1 MSRRDDQSILS
12 QPRANRLRG
21 GSRRPDAFGAFSEA
35 FARFMGTP
43 SFIGWMTLII
53 GVWLSWNVWAPEAW
67 RFDPYPFQ
75 FLTLGLSLQAS
86 YAAPLILL
94 AQNRQE
100 QRDKISLENDRA
112 LLAQSR
118 SDVDFLAREMAD
130 INFKMRNIATRE
142 FISRQFNSLE
152 HLLAN
157 TASETDPRIPTSRE
171 DSSTG

>member
-1 MSRRDDQSILS
+1 
-12 QPRANRLRG
+12 
-21 GSRRPDAFGAFSEA
+21 
-35 FARFMGTP
+35 MGTP
-43 SFIGWMTLII
+43 SFIAWMTVII
-53 GVWLSWNVWAPEAW
+53 GVWLAWNVWAPEQW

-100 QRDKISLENDRA
+100 QRDKISLDNDRA

-130 INFKMRNIATRE
+130 INFKMRTIATRD
-142 FISRQFNSLE
+142 FISRHFNTLE
-152 HLLAN
+152 SLLASTN
-157 TASETDPRIPTSRE
+157 PDTAPRITNPKENTRTYPE
-171 DSSTG
+171 RPH